1 VLKHVTLTTSKY
13 YCRSGDEML
22 PGSAHA
28 WTRTDI
34 LWVLHL
40 FSSKYANFA
49 VP

>member
-1 VLKHVTLTTSKY
+1 VLKHITFIVSKY
-13 YCRSGDEML
+13 YCRSGAEMF

-40 FSSKYANFA
+40 FSSNYANFA
-49 VP
+49 GP